1 MSHKSNPGYKTT
13 RKDTVVPPPSQDVTG
28 IDRLKQQPVV
38 DVVDRTNQTTGVH
51 LVTEHAENVTKSDI
65 SNKCAGQET

>member
-1 MSHKSNPGYKTT
+1 MSHKSNRATIQLEKTA
-13 RKDTVVPPPSQDVTG
+13 VVPPPSQDVTG
-28 IDRLKQQPVV
+28 IDRVTQQPVV